1 MPKSA
6 LSNASTH
13 SARAGRP
20 LKVLHVLPWIT
31 HGGVEKR
38 RLELIQKLD
47 PERYEQRFL
56 TTRADGAV
64 ATALAKAN
72 IPVTVIEG
80 PWSILNLDA
89 IHAVQSYAAEW
100 KPDIIHGAVFEG
112 CVMAALGGYLA
123 GVPHRIIEE
132 TAGSPHRSW
141 RGDLLLSGVAAL
153 ATYCVG
159 ISPYTAQFL
168 QDRSQVPA
176 EKVRVVVNGTPFPRE
191 LDANEKLAA
200 RERFGIPEDAL
211 VVGCLGRMFDSIK
224 RFSDLITAVATLEH
238 PTQPVYLLLG
248 GDGPDLEKLKAF
260 AKKQGVAD
268 RVIFAGFHGDVAPLY
283 GCMDIFALASVFE
296 GFGLVLAE
304 AMSVSIPV
312 VATRVGAI
320 PFIVEDETS
329 GLLVPHSSPKE
340 LAASLQRLIDS
351 PELRTTFGEAGRIR
365 AREDF
370 SSERYVGDVER
381 LYTDL
386 TGAIS

>member
-13 SARAGRP
+13 PPRAERP

-47 PERYEQRFL
+47 PARFEQRFL
-56 TTRADGAV
+56 TSRADGAV
-64 ATALAKAN
+64 ADALASAN
-72 IPVTVIEG
+72 IPVTVIDG

-89 IHAVQSYAAEW
+89 INAVQSYAAEW

-141 RGDLLLSGVAAL
+141 RGDLLLSGVAAI
-153 ATYCVG
+153 ATHCVG

-176 EKVRVVVNGTPFPRE
+176 SKVSVIVNGTPFPEE
-191 LDANEKLAA
+191 LGEDGKRASRA
-200 RERFGIPEDAL
+200 RFGIPEDAL
-211 VVGCLGRMFDSIK
+211 VIGCLGRMFDSIK
-224 RFSDLITAVATLEH
+224 RFSDLLAAMTILEH
-238 PTQPVYLLLG
+238 PERPIYLLLG
-248 GDGPDLEKLKAF
+248 GDGPDLEKLRAKAREL
-260 AKKQGVAD
+260 GVSE

-283 GCMDIFALASVFE
+283 ACMDIFALASVFE

-304 AMSVSIPV
+304 AMSVSLPV

-320 PFIVEDETS
+320 PFIVEDGAS
-329 GLLVPHSSPKE
+329 GLLVPHSSPKA
-340 LAASLQRLIDS
+340 LAASLQRLIDA
-351 PELRTTFGEAGRIR
+351 PELRISLGRTGRER
-365 AREDF
+365 ARRDF
-370 SSERYVGDVER
+370 SSERYAGDVER

-386 TGAIS
+386 MAAT